1 MRAGTSAP
9 LLFPNTSTRQPS
21 TPQKGVTAALQ
32 NTAKNAQT
40 EWDGRKKNT
49 QSIPKTDKINK
60 DTGKDTAEFL
70 GVDSNEILS
79 CTIYHGESKEE
90 IDLTEASGKYLL
102 QMLSDF
108 FNDSKYTYNA
118 YDEVITLQ
126 FESLEDLAQSVKRNY
141 YIWIQLGQRI
151 SYSLQGEMLE
161 EFNSVIIKVEPGQ
174 NFLAFTCNIRSDEH
188 HYVMG
193 SSQYGI
199 VNDFLARY
207 EEWENTKNG
216 DEASEIKMESFIQ
229 MLSEH
234 IMETKGGWGYALS
247 IINLKEIDEL
257 KDMAEEDEAKY
268 YILLQFTEPV
278 DTVLEFGSK
287 FGKTETTHLNDDLY
301 ILEIDVPNGD
311 FLLYYKSGISDNSI
325 PFCPIGCP
333 DTPNSPNKVEDF
345 LQRYEK
351 WMEAK

>member
-161 EFNSVIIKVEPGQ
+161 EFNIGNRKGILGYTDRYVYLRMDKDNVITLTVA
-174 NFLAFTCNIRSDEH
+174 LAVD
-188 HYVMG
+188 
-193 SSQYGI
+193 
-199 VNDFLARY
+199 
-207 EEWENTKNG
+207 
-216 DEASEIKMESFIQ
+216 
-229 MLSEH
+229 
-234 IMETKGGWGYALS
+234 IM
-247 IINLKEIDEL
+247 
-257 KDMAEEDEAKY
+257 
-268 YILLQFTEPV
+268 
-278 DTVLEFGSK
+278 
-287 FGKTETTHLNDDLY
+287 
-301 ILEIDVPNGD
+301 
-311 FLLYYKSGISDNSI
+311 
-325 PFCPIGCP
+325 
-333 DTPNSPNKVEDF
+333 NKVKEVSSSI
-345 LQRYEK
+345 K
-351 WMEAK
+351 EALA